1 MSAKAEKKAE
11 AAAAPAEGA
20 PKKKKGLLLIIVGVV
35 VLLVAGGGGAAFM
48 MMNKH
53 DKKAQHAKADKHDKA
68 DGEHEEGG
76 EDDASGDEGGDGK
89 DKKKTPIF
97 YTMEPFVVN
106 LAGDSQH
113 YLQVGVD
120 LKLSKD
126 EFIEKI
132 KVVIPEIRNEVVL
145 LLSSK
150 QMEDLA
156 SMDGKNY
163 LRAQIRKAANKSIG
177 VKDSVKRKSTDENA
191 EPVAHDE
198 DIDAYPPPKRG
209 VVDVLLTSFVIQ

>member
-11 AAAAPAEGA
+11 AAPQEGA

-35 VLLVAGGGGAAFM
+35 VLLAAGGGGAAFM

-53 DKKAQHAKADKHDKA
+53 DKKAQQAKAEKHGKKDGDHAEA
-68 DGEHEEGG
+68 DEE
-76 EDDASGDEGGDGK
+76 EAAAENDHGK
-89 DKKKTPIF
+89 DKKKAPVF

-126 EFIEKI
+126 EFVEKI
-132 KVVIPEIRNEVVL
+132 KTVTPEIRNEVVL
-145 LLSSK
+145 LLSNK
-150 QMEDLA
+150 QTEDLA
-156 SMDGKNY
+156 TMDGKNY
-163 LRAQIRKAANKSIG
+163 LRAQIRKAANKAVG
-177 VKDSVKRKSTDENA
+177 VKDTVKRKPADEHPDA
-191 EPVAHDE
+191 GKHDE
-198 DIDAYPPPKRG
+198 DEDPYPAPKRG